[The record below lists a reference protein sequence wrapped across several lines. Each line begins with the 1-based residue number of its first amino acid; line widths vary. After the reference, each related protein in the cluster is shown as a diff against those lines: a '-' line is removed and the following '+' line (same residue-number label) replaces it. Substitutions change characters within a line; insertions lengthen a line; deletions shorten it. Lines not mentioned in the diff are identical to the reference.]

1 MADKKRQLPDK
12 IVDADGRPTLDFLTF
27 MDDLIYGTAPD
38 SIGTLLSGPLADS
51 WGFPPVFQLTAGLVL
66 LASLVTT
73 RLKESTSY
81 PVLSKSE
88 ETY

>member
-38 SIGTLLSGPLADS
+38 SIGTLLSGRNTD
-51 WGFPPVFQLTAGLVL
+51 
-66 LASLVTT
+66 
-73 RLKESTSY
+73 
-81 PVLSKSE
+81 
-88 ETY
+88 